1 MSLRGLWRWAEADP
15 DRIALIE
22 VSGRETSMAELAGD
36 ANRVVHALRKLGP
49 FQVRRGRLHVQAAA
63 RAGLQAC
70 GPARLRGQMWWWQH
84 GMGWEW
90 RSMEAPGDGCVV
102 SL

>member
-49 FQVRRGRLHVQAAA
+49 FQVYIPMKVSIPSAISSAWRPAA
-63 RAGLQAC
+63 R
-70 GPARLRGQMWWWQH
+70 
-84 GMGWEW
+84 
-90 RSMEAPGDGCVV
+90 ST
-102 SL
+102 S